1 MKDPL
6 KRSDAVVRS
15 IVDRSTEELVS
26 AEEGAVVKGEGSWR
40 GLWED
45 SWRSLGEGVE
55 REGAE
60 GEGVG
65 DDLIAVRR
73 LGEGSGEGFGP
84 RNCSWDFFCFRGL
97 ERRGW
102 GLLNVSALP
111 ECLTNGV
118 VIISRREFF

>member
-26 AEEGAVVKGEGSWR
+26 AEEGAFVKGEGSWR

-45 SWRSLGEGVE
+45 SWRSLGEEVE
-55 REGAE
+55 RKGAE

-65 DDLIAVRR
+65 DDLIAVEEVR
-73 LGEGSGEGFGP
+73 
-84 RNCSWDFFCFRGL
+84 
-97 ERRGW
+97 
-102 GLLNVSALP
+102 
-111 ECLTNGV
+111 
-118 VIISRREFF
+118 